1 MAKIVDLAR
10 TLAGHDRELESD
22 LIADLIMEADLTGP
36 ELDAIQQRLQR
47 NAHAARQRARRQ
59 RRTPNMSS
67 LNTLGD
73 EDDHDSPVEA
83 ISHDSPDRDAMLH
96 ELETEIFSIPSTP
109 FEREYLAVLFGKT
122 WRLALDQNSL
132 RQPLRRRSHQ
142 HTGRQAASIP
152 KSVAFSKHT
161 EFTNQK

>member
-109 FEREYLAVLFGKT
+109 FEREYLAVLFGQN
-122 WRLALDQNSL
+122 LAARTRSEFVKATAPSSKSSAY
-132 RQPLRRRSHQ
+132 RQ
-142 HTGRQAASIP
+142 TGRVDSEIRRILEA
-152 KSVAFSKHT
+152 H
-161 EFTNQK
+161 